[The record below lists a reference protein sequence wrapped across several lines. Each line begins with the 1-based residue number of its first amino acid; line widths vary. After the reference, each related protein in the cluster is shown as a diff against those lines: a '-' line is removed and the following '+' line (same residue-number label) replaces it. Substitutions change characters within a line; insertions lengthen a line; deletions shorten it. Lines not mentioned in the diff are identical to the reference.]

1 MAGDFLRMGGMGV
14 MGIMGEMREL
24 KARAPFV
31 AAA

>member
-1 MAGDFLRMGGMGV
+1 MAGIFLRMGGMGV
-14 MGIMGEMREL
+14 MGIMGGMSGL